1 MNRERL
7 FSILSKCDPW
17 RLMVI
22 SLGVGIAVVAGALV
36 FELAALS
43 WQNDGLLRI
52 SPNANTID
60 SYNLTGLL
68 NPESKSIRDFARVM
82 RMGLF
87 RPATPSRDRPMAD
100 KTIERIKSQLQLK
113 CITKLNGQPV
123 AYIKIKGVGL
133 RKCKAGDTINDL
145 FTVIG
150 VHQNEKSVEIKI
162 VGHRTM
168 LDL

>member
-1 MNRERL
+1 MNRERF

-22 SLGVGIAVVAGALV
+22 SLAVGVAVVAGALV

-43 WQNDGLLRI
+43 WQNDGLLNI
-52 SPNANTID
+52 APNSNTTD
-60 SYNLTGLL
+60 SYNLSGLL
-68 NPESKSIRDFARVM
+68 NPESKSIRDLGRVM
-82 RMGLF
+82 RTGLF

-113 CITKLNGQPV
+113 CITNLNGEPV
-123 AYIKIKGVGL
+123 AYVKIKGVGL
-133 RKCKAGDTINDL
+133 RRCKPGDTVNDL
-145 FTVIG
+145 FTVIEI
-150 VHQNEKSVEIKI
+150 HPERIEIKI